1 MPRADTRGA
10 FVWRS
15 SIGPSRSRLAGAL
28 AIAVSCGSLG
38 VLAGRWSMQVG
49 TAAEPGTRTAA
60 LIAAVTEET
69 RGKAASPASK
79 PHGSAP
85 AAPPSRQVVAPET
98 GPSAVATARANSGF
112 TNSPQRDPPARSA
125 AEAPTPLQRL
135 RVEHPRLEHPQ
146 LAGKAVGAA
155 AAPPT
160 PAGGVTAT
168 PSAAAM
174 GDLLRPDAPPSST
187 PTAPNYQALR
197 DYALSR

>member
-1 MPRADTRGA
+1 MFAAMPRADTRDA

-28 AIAVSCGSLG
+28 AIAISCGGLG

-49 TAAEPGTRTAA
+49 TTAEPGTRTAA

-85 AAPPSRQVVAPET
+85 AGPPSTQAVAET
-98 GPSAVATARANSGF
+98 GRSAVPSALANSGF
-112 TNSPQRDPPARSA
+112 ANSPQRDSPQRDPPPWSA
-125 AEAPTPLQRL
+125 ADAPAPLERL
-135 RVEHPRLEHPQ
+135 QVERPRLERP
-146 LAGKAVGAA
+146 AGNPAA
-155 AAPPT
+155 AAASST
-160 PAGGVTAT
+160 PAGSVTAT
-168 PSAAAM
+168 PSSAAA
-174 GDLLRPDAPPSST
+174 PSTST